1 MTIDGVVL
9 IESLNTPKTIYLFR
23 DGQEISI
30 NIKDI
35 SNIRT
40 THRLTDAEWVAIR
53 KYIEKPNNF
62 TLTKN

>member
-9 IESLNTPKTIYLFR
+9 IESLNTPKTVYIFR
-23 DGQEISI
+23 EGQEISV
-30 NIKDI
+30 NVKDV

-40 THRLTDAEWVAIR
+40 THRLTDAENIAIR
-53 KYIEKPNNF
+53 KYIEKPNNY